1 MVELTMQYRAALI
14 HNELRKRRFERIV
27 EQAVASLGEEMQ
39 RRLDNV
45 EIVVATEPDLDQA
58 GEDVDQLFGLYEG
71 IPQTERTSSYGMT
84 LPDKITIFQGPLER
98 NFTSPAEL
106 YEQIRVTV
114 LHEIAHHFGID
125 EDRLAELGYD

>member
-1 MVELTMQYRAALI
+1 MVKFTMRYRAALI

-27 EQAVASLGEEMQ
+27 ERAVASLDEDM
-39 RRLDNV
+39 RSRLDNV
-45 EIVVATEPDLDQA
+45 EIVIAREPAPGQT
-58 GEDVDQLFGLYEG
+58 GEDDDELFGLYEG
-71 IPQTERTSSYGMT
+71 IPLTERTSAYGMT

-98 NFTSPAEL
+98 SFPTPADL

-125 EDRLAELGYD
+125 EDRLVELGYD